1 MVDTIDPVSRIQGTE
16 TPTSLTV
23 TLGQGA
29 TKHSISLS
37 ITGNEPNPPPPNVWL
52 LTVGGASFPS
62 AEG

>member
-29 TKHSISLS
+29 TKHSIS
-37 ITGNEPNPPPPNVWL
+37 
-52 LTVGGASFPS
+52 
-62 AEG
+62 